1 MANWISWIDDSSDA
15 GKTTVAGVVANGP
28 THGIGISSDLN
39 IAGMSTFSGIV
50 RFTGN
55 IRLDGQL
62 KDGDNDFGSSGQVL
76 SSDGTDTKWVNA
88 GSLSAGAAS
97 QVAIN
102 DDSNANASRFLTF
115 VDSSSGNNSVKTDP
129 QLTYNPST
137 NVISTSGID
146 VSDNSKIRFGNGNDL
161 HISHTNDLSG
171 QNDSNGDSVLAGDD
185 WCSYIKETGTGP
197 LIFKSNGGPST
208 GAFQFYDA
216 GWRPILK
223 LFSGTSAR
231 AALYHAGLEKLITS
245 STGVT
250 VTGTAVAT
258 AFSGPLTGNVT
269 GNASG
274 NAGTATKLATARNIG
289 GVSFDGSAAI
299 NLPGVNQ
306 SGNQDTSGNAATATT
321 LETTRSF
328 SISGEITANAVNFN
342 GSGNVALSA
351 TVDNNVIDEAN
362 LKISNTGTNG
372 QFLCKRSGNTGGM
385 TWETVSNS
393 ASALSGGTLASGVT
407 NSSLTSLG
415 TLTALTVANDISVDS
430 VATIGQSNNTRNLK
444 IQAIGSGTDIGISG
458 YDSAGN
464 WRYQLYGSATGG
476 YGFLGSNWG
485 SWDIRKIVNGEMRL
499 RVGGSDYVVWHQGND
514 GDSSGLAAETAARL
528 STTRSIG
535 GVDFDGSGNIN
546 LPGVNSTGN
555 QNTSGNAATA
565 TEVYQTVNTSSN
577 NYAVLFSD
585 TGVSGSS
592 GNKGVQHDS
601 NTFWY
606 NPGSNTLTVQNFSGS
621 WNQLPS
627 GTRMLFNQTNAPTG
641 WTKDTSSTNRALRL
655 VSGTVGTG
663 GSNTFTG
670 KLNSSVT
677 TSGGNPL
684 ALTLSTNQIP
694 SHRHWISGAPKD
706 DNNFSSAGQNT
717 QEHGLY
723 VDAGSYSASDQN
735 RSYGRNS
742 AYTGGGQAHDH
753 GFTQPSFNLNI
764 AYTDV
769 IIAEKD

>member
-1 MANWISWIDDSSDA
+1 MANWISYIKDDLGSGDDTRD
-15 GKTTVAGVVANGP
+15 GMIANGP
-28 THGIGISSDLN
+28 THGIQLSTDLPPLTGITTCTTLHL
-39 IAGMSTFSGIV
+39 A
-50 RFTGN
+50 
-55 IRLDGQL
+55 GQL
-62 KDGDNDFGSSGQVL
+62 KDGDNAFGTSGQVL
-76 SSDGTDTKWVNA
+76 SSDGTDTRWVSS
-88 GSLSAGAAS
+88 GSLAAGAAA

-102 DDSNANASRFLTF
+102 DDSNTNAERFITL
-115 VDSSSGNNSVKTDP
+115 VDSSSGNNNVKTDAS
-129 QLTYNPST
+129 LKYNPST
-137 NVISTSGID
+137 NT
-146 VSDNSKIRFGNGNDL
+146 
-161 HISHTNDLSG
+161 
-171 QNDSNGDSVLAGDD
+171 
-185 WCSYIKETGTGP
+185 
-197 LIFKSNGGPST
+197 
-208 GAFQFYDA
+208 
-216 GWRPILK
+216 
-223 LFSGTSAR
+223 
-231 AALYHAGLEKLITS
+231 IT
-245 STGVT
+245 T
-250 VTGTAVAT
+250 VNI
-258 AFSGPLTGNVT
+258 TGNVT
-269 GNASG
+269 GDVTGDLTGDVTGTVSG
-274 NAGTATKLATARNIG
+274 NAGSATVLQTARNIG
-289 GVSFDGSAAI
+289 GVSFNGSANI
-299 NLPGVNQ
+299 NLPGVNEA
-306 SGNQDTSGNAATATT
+306 GNQNTSGNAATATV
-321 LETTRSF
+321 LATTRAF
-328 SISGEITANAVNFN
+328 SIGGEITANAINFN

-393 ASALSGGTLASGVT
+393 ASALSGGTLASGIT

-415 TLTALTVANDISVDS
+415 TLASLTVANDISVDS

-476 YGFLGSNWG
+476 YGFLQSNWG

-535 GVDFDGSGNIN
+535 GVNFDGSGNIN

-565 TEVYQTVNTSSN
+565 TEVYQTVNTSTN

-606 NPGSNTLTVQNFSGS
+606 NPGSNTLTVQYFSGT

-627 GTRMLFNQTNAPTG
+627 GTRMLFQQTSAPTG
-641 WTKDTSSTNRALRL
+641 WTKDTSAVNQRALRV
-655 VSGTVGTG
+655 VSGSVGSG
-663 GSNTFTG
+663 GSVDFTTAFQ
-670 KLNSSVT
+670 SSRA

-706 DNNFSSAGQNT
+706 DNNWSTAQQNT

-723 VDAGSYSASDQN
+723 VDSGSYSASDQN

-753 GFTQPSFNLNI
+753 GFTQATVNL
-764 AYTDV
+764 AVRYLDV
-769 IIAEKD
+769 IIAVRD

>member
-1 MANWISWIDDSSDA
+1 MANWISWVKDDL
-15 GKTTVAGVVANGP
+15 GTGGTTRDGMITNGP
-28 THGIGISSDLN
+28 SHGIQLSTDLPPLTGITTCTTLHL
-39 IAGMSTFSGIV
+39 A
-50 RFTGN
+50 
-55 IRLDGQL
+55 GQL

-97 QVAIN
+97 QVAIGGDN
-102 DDSNANASRFLTF
+102 NTNADRFVTF
-115 VDSSSGNNSVKTDP
+115 VDSASGNNSVKTDAS
-129 QLTYNPST
+129 LKYNPST
-137 NVISTSGID
+137 NT
-146 VSDNSKIRFGNGNDL
+146 
-161 HISHTNDLSG
+161 
-171 QNDSNGDSVLAGDD
+171 
-185 WCSYIKETGTGP
+185 
-197 LIFKSNGGPST
+197 
-208 GAFQFYDA
+208 
-216 GWRPILK
+216 
-223 LFSGTSAR
+223 
-231 AALYHAGLEKLITS
+231 IT
-245 STGVT
+245 T
-250 VTGTAVAT
+250 VNI
-258 AFSGPLTGNVT
+258 TGNVN

-274 NAGTATKLATARNIG
+274 SSGSCTGNAATATKLATARNIG

-299 NLPGVNQ
+299 NLPGVNAGGNQ
-306 SGNQDTSGNAATATT
+306 DTSGNAATATALETARNIGGVSFDGTAAINLPGVNQAGNQDTSGNAATATT

-328 SISGEITANAVNFN
+328 SIGGEITANAVNFN
-342 GSGNVALSA
+342 GSGNVSFSA
-351 TVDNNVIDEAN
+351 TIDNNIVDEAN
-362 LKISNTGTNG
+362 LRISNTGTNG

-393 ASALSGGTLASGVT
+393 ASALSGGTLASGIT

-476 YGFLGSNWG
+476 YGFLTANWG

-499 RVGGSDYVVWHQGND
+499 RVGGSDYIVWHQGND

-535 GVDFDGSGNIN
+535 GVNFDGSGNIN
-546 LPGVNSTGN
+546 LPGVNTAGN

-565 TEVYQTVNTSSN
+565 TEVYQTVNTSTN

-585 TGVSGSS
+585 TGVSGGS

-606 NPGSNTLTVQNFSGS
+606 NPGNNTLTVQYFSGS

-694 SHRHWISGAPKD
+694 SHRHWIS
-706 DNNFSSAGQNT
+706 SAGRDDANMTGTGSNT
-717 QEHGLY
+717 QDYGLFA
-723 VDAGSYSASDQN
+723 DQGSHSFNDPG
-735 RSYGRNS
+735 RTTGRNT

-769 IIAEKD
+769 MIAQKD

>member
-1 MANWISWIDDSSDA
+1 
-15 GKTTVAGVVANGP
+15 
-28 THGIGISSDLN
+28 
-39 IAGMSTFSGIV
+39 
-50 RFTGN
+50 
-55 IRLDGQL
+55 
-62 KDGDNDFGSSGQVL
+62 
-76 SSDGTDTKWVNA
+76 
-88 GSLSAGAAS
+88 
-97 QVAIN
+97 
-102 DDSNANASRFLTF
+102 
-115 VDSSSGNNSVKTDP
+115 
-129 QLTYNPST
+129 
-137 NVISTSGID
+137 
-146 VSDNSKIRFGNGNDL
+146 
-161 HISHTNDLSG
+161 
-171 QNDSNGDSVLAGDD
+171 
-185 WCSYIKETGTGP
+185 
-197 LIFKSNGGPST
+197 
-208 GAFQFYDA
+208 
-216 GWRPILK
+216 
-223 LFSGTSAR
+223 
-231 AALYHAGLEKLITS
+231 
-245 STGVT
+245 
-250 VTGTAVAT
+250 
-258 AFSGPLTGNVT
+258 
-269 GNASG
+269 
-274 NAGTATKLATARNIG
+274 
-289 GVSFDGSAAI
+289 
-299 NLPGVNQ
+299 
-306 SGNQDTSGNAATATT
+306 
-321 LETTRSF
+321 
-328 SISGEITANAVNFN
+328 
-342 GSGNVALSA
+342 
-351 TVDNNVIDEAN
+351 
-362 LKISNTGTNG
+362 
-372 QFLCKRSGNTGGM
+372 M

-535 GVDFDGSGNIN
+535 GVNFDGSGNIN

-663 GSNTFTG
+663 GANTFTG

-684 ALTLSTNQIP
+684 ALTLSTAQIP
-694 SHRHWISGAPKD
+694 SHRHWVSRAPID
-706 DNNFSSAGQNT
+706 DNNQSQWNTNT
-717 QEHGLY
+717 QEFGLMS
-723 VDAGSYSASDQN
+723 DAGSYSASDQN
-735 RSYGRNS
+735 RSVGRNT

-769 IIAEKD
+769 MIAQKD